1 MLADRT
7 MRKPDLIYVAGHTGL
22 VGSALLRCLADA
34 GYKNIL
40 VASRER
46 LDLLNQEKTLT
57 FLQDYRPKYVF
68 IAAARVGG
76 ILGNKTYPASF
87 LYENVQIQNNL
98 IHGSYVAGVKKLLFL
113 GSSCI
118 YPKYAAQPI
127 EETSLLTGTLEP
139 TNEAYA
145 VAKIAG
151 IKLCETYARQYGKEF
166 ISCMPTNL
174 YGPGDNF
181 DAVNGHVIP
190 SLLRKIYEAK
200 QQGLPTVRCYG
211 TGNAL
216 REFLHVDDL
225 ADACLFLMQNYD
237 DTQSTIN
244 VGSGDEITIRAL
256 ADLLVEL
263 IGYTGDLI
271 WDTTKPDG
279 TPRKLVDSSKIRNL
293 GWKPRVSLMD
303 GLQQTLAWYREQHG

>member
-1 MLADRT
+1 MQ
-7 MRKPDLIYVAGHTGL
+7 PNDLIAVFGSSGL
-22 VGSALLRCLADA
+22 VGRSIIRRLAAAGFTNLLS
-34 GYKNIL
+34 I
-40 VASRER
+40 SRNQV
-46 LDLLNQEKTLT
+46 DLLNQADT
-57 FLQDYRPKYVF
+57 FQFLYTHKPLYVF
-68 IAAARVGG
+68 VAAARVGG

-87 LYENVQIQNNL
+87 LYENLQIQNNI
-98 IHGSYVAGVKKLLFL
+98 IHGSYLAGVTKLLFL

-118 YPKYAAQPI
+118 YPKYASQPI
-127 EETSLLTGTLEP
+127 EETALLTGTLEP

-145 VAKIAG
+145 IAKIAG
-151 IKLCETYARQYGKEF
+151 IKLCETYSRQYGKQF

-181 DAVNGHVIP
+181 DVVNGHVVP

-200 QQGLPTVRCYG
+200 QQGLPTVKCYG
-211 TGNAL
+211 TGNVL
-216 REFLHVDDL
+216 REFMYVDDL

-244 VGSGDEITIRAL
+244 VGSGNEITIRAL

-263 IGYTGDLI
+263 IGYTGELI

-293 GWKPRVSLMD
+293 GWKPRVSLID

>member
-1 MLADRT
+1 
-7 MRKPDLIYVAGHTGL
+7 MRKTDLIYVAGHKGL
-22 VGSALLRCLADA
+22 VGSALLRCLAA
-34 GYKNIL
+34 NGYKNVL
-40 VASRER
+40 VASRDR
-46 LDLLNQEKTLT
+46 LDLLNQEKTFT
-57 FLQDYRPKYVF
+57 FLRDHRPKYVF
-68 IAAARVGG
+68 VAAARVGG

-98 IHGSYVAGVKKLLFL
+98 IHGSHKADVTKLLFL

-127 EETSLLTGTLEP
+127 EEAALLTGTLEP

-145 VAKIAG
+145 IAKIAG
-151 IKLCETYARQYGKEF
+151 IKLCEAYARQYGRQF

-181 DAVNGHVIP
+181 DVVNGHVIP
-190 SLLRKIYEAK
+190 SLLRKICEAK
-200 QQGLPTVRCYG
+200 QHGLPTVGCYG

-225 ADACLFLMQNYD
+225 ADACLFLMQHYD
-237 DTQSTIN
+237 DTQSTVN

-263 IGYTGDLI
+263 IGYTGELV

-293 GWKPRVSLMD
+293 GWKPRIPLVD
-303 GLQQTLAWYREQHG
+303 GLQQTLAWYREHHG